1 MTRPQ
6 STSDRDPAQAKS
18 ARMGDRDP
26 AQAKSARM
34 GDRDPAQAKSARMGE
49 CGGHFWAPAFN
60 R

>member
-6 STSDRDPAQAKS
+6 STS
-18 ARMGDRDP
+18 DRDP